1 MFGVLKDACL
11 LSLKQATWRKFT
23 LRKWHHSRSDPTANS
38 IIPGPQPTNKPF
50 IANTIRQKNG
60 TIIHKELHISNNTSS
75 RGYFRNCIGC
85 FKHAYCLTFS
95 DACKDHAYCRYCF
108 NHFVRLSCG
117 PSAVDDDEEKKEEGI
132 DRGRSVPAS
141 ASTRT
146 FPPRCCGQPTSLPDN
161 ALRLVLDADVL
172 HMYMLKR
179 ARSRLPLRE
188 RTHCAAPDCG
198 MWLTAEEAIREDDEG
213 GGMWM
218 GRKSG
223 GGGEEQQQDQGVVAS
238 RELRKCSRCS
248 ERTCTAC
255 KQLGRGHLDGD
266 GKWKECPVD
275 EGAVRL
281 ETMADVATAATSF
294 ASGAVA
300 TGQRVPATG

>member
-1 MFGVLKDACL
+1 MSPPTPSAPI
-11 LSLKQATWRKFT
+11 LST
-23 LRKWHHSRSDPTANS
+23 
-38 IIPGPQPTNKPF
+38 PQ
-50 IANTIRQKNG
+50 
-60 TIIHKELHISNNTSS
+60 LHISNNLSS

-117 PSAVDDDEEKKEEGI
+117 GPSNDEEKEGI
-132 DRGRSVPAS
+132 DRGRVPAS

-146 FPPRCCGQPTSLPDN
+146 FPPRCCGQPTSLPDD
-161 ALRLVLDADVL
+161 ALRLVLEADVL
-172 HMYMLKR
+172 HLYMLKR

-213 GGMWM
+213 GIWM
-218 GRKSG
+218 GWKSG
-223 GGGEEQQQDQGVVAS
+223 GGGEEQQQQQQQQDQGVAS
-238 RELRKCSRCS
+238 RELRKCSRCA

-266 GKWKECPVD
+266 GRWKECPVD
-275 EGAVRL
+275 EEAVRL
-281 ETMADVATAATSF
+281 ESMADGMKWTRCGGCGVWVELSV
-294 ASGAVA
+294 GCRHV
-300 TGQRVPATG
+300 V